1 MQHIIIT
8 VRDPETPQGAELDL
22 EVPVSIPGEQL
33 LDDITQALYGYD
45 PFLLRDVNKTVLY
58 DPQRGQ
64 LIRGDQTLEDA
75 GVVNGD
81 YLELRSSR

>member
-8 VRDPETPQGAELDL
+8 VRDHETRRDFDL
-22 EVPVSIPGEQL
+22 EVPVNIPGEQL
-33 LDDITQALYGYD
+33 VDDITQALYGYD
-45 PFLLRDVNKTVLY
+45 PFLVWDVNKTVLY
-58 DPQRGQ
+58 DPKRKK
-64 LIRGDQTLEDA
+64 LVRGDQTLDDA